1 MLNQGAKERF
11 SITQVANPVQIAG
24 AQELVREYFS
34 WFFAWVP
41 GSETDPTFRGWE
53 DELEAIPGAC
63 VPPRGSYLLA
73 TLNGQPAGCVTLKP
87 VDQEHCELKRLFV
100 RPAFRGHHLGKQLV
114 DAFMQ
119 SARSLGYQYAVLDS
133 HRSMATAHDI
143 YKNAGFHVVDAPPDF
158 PQALRQSVVFM
169 RCVL

>member
-1 MLNQGAKERF
+1 MLA
-11 SITQVANPVQIAG
+11 ITQVADPVQIAG
-24 AQELVREYFS
+24 AQALMREYFS
-34 WFFAWVP
+34 WFFALVP

-53 DELEAIPGAC
+53 DELEAIPGVC
-63 VPPRGSYLLA
+63 IPPSGSYLLA

-87 VDQEHCELKRLFV
+87 VDQQHCELKRLYV
-100 RPAFRGHHLGKQLV
+100 RPTFRGHNLGKQLV

-133 HRSMATAHDI
+133 HRSMAMAHDI
-143 YKNAGFHVVDAPPDF
+143 YKSAGFDVVDAPPDF

-169 RCVL
+169 RCEL